1 MKHLL
6 SALLVIALTTLA
18 TLGAMAGGSTSG
30 TFTGKSNHIT
40 TGGVTIETHA
50 DGTATVTLD
59 DDFSL
64 DGAPDP
70 RVAFGKDGAY
80 VPAGDLGELKMLN
93 GKQTYTVPASINVDD
108 FNEIY
113 IWCLK
118 FSVPLG
124 VAKLG

>member
-1 MKHLL
+1 MKSIL
-6 SALLVIALTTLA
+6 SAILVVGITALA
-18 TLGAMAGGSTSG
+18 TFSALADTTQQS
-30 TFTGKSNHIT
+30 TFTGKSDHIT
-40 TGGVTIETHA
+40 TGGVTIVKNA
-50 DGTATVTLD
+50 DGTATVTLE

-80 VPAGDLGELKMLN
+80 VPAGDLGELKKLN
-93 GKQTYTVPASINVDD
+93 GKQVYTVPASVNIDD
-108 FNEIY
+108 YNEIY

-124 VAKLG
+124 VAPLS

>member
-1 MKHLL
+1 MRQLF
-6 SALLVIALTTLA
+6 SALLVIALTSLA
-18 TLGAMAGGSTSG
+18 TVGALAGSSTTG
-30 TFTGKSNHIT
+30 NFIGKSSHIA
-40 TGGVTIETHA
+40 TGGVTIVKNA
-50 DGTATVTLD
+50 DGTATVTLE

-64 DGAPDP
+64 DSAPDP
-70 RVAFGKDGAY
+70 RVGFGKDGTFIEAS
-80 VPAGDLGELKMLN
+80 DLGALKQLN
-93 GKQTYTVPASINVDD
+93 GKQVYAVPASINLDD

>member
-1 MKHLL
+1 MKNLL
-6 SALLVIALTTLA
+6 SAFLGVGLTVLA
-18 TLGAMAGGSTSG
+18 TFGALADTSRTS
-30 TFTGKSNHIT
+30 TFTGASDHIT
-40 TGGVTIETHA
+40 TGGVTIVKNA
-50 DGTATVTLD
+50 DGTATVTLE

-80 VPAGDLGELKMLN
+80 VPAADLGELKKLN
-93 GKQTYTVPASINVDD
+93 GKQVYTVPASINVDD
-108 FNEIY
+108 YNEIY

-124 VAKLG
+124 VAALN